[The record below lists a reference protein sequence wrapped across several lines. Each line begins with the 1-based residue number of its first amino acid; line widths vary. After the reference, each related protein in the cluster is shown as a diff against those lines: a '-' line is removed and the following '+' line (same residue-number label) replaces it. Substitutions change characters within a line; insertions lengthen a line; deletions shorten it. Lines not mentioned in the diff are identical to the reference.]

1 MQASTESVLLGALK
15 KILPTKPIDKISV
28 KDIVTECGFTRQ
40 TFYNHF
46 SDIYALVERAAYLN
60 AKKILDNVSD
70 YENWQKGF
78 YDVMVVIRDN
88 KSAIDNVYHSAYRDL
103 MEKYIYEII
112 SGYIIVVVEKQA
124 IGMNVDQKHK
134 NFIAHFY
141 SLAFIAVIFEWV
153 QDGMKDDPQEIVEQ
167 IGVLV
172 QGDFKKALNKYN
184 DQLYNLLEV

>member
-60 AKKILDNVSD
+60 TKKILDNVSD

-112 SGYIIVVVEKQA
+112 SGYIIAIVEKQA

-172 QGDFKKALNKYN
+172 QGDFKKTLNKYN
-184 DQLYNLLEV
+184 D